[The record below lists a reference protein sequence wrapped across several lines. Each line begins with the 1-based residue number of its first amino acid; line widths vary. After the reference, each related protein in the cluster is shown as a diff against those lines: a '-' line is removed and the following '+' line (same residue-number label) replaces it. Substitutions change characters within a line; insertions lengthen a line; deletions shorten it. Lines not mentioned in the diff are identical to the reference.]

1 MSRINNI
8 SNHPFAQYSAE
19 EESNLEAIYYKQQ
32 YYQELLDL
40 TKNGVSRFILGQRGQ
55 GKSATIHHLIGDLKK
70 SSVLPVLIRRY
81 DDYPKDNN
89 KEYYLYSIIQGIV
102 FALAEYLYANPKSI
116 KKLNDTQKNEIGVL
130 IEAFYDEWLAE
141 EFLEKAKRIKQIR
154 KINFW
159 KRLWNYFGVGMANKA
174 LSTATQITA
183 QLIQSYTGTNPNFS
197 ISEGEYFQG
206 VKYSEIKT
214 MPKSEIV
221 KFPPANLVKI
231 VQNLVDISQVVGFGT
246 VVILFDQIDEVRC
259 VNSEVEKVAEFM
271 LDFLSDTNLLYLR
284 NLSIV
289 ISLWSEAKNQLNIK
303 NIRFDKFK
311 EIDIRWRDEE
321 LVKLM
326 DKRLLFYSIDKNNP
340 VTFSSLI
347 PDHGDQEIIIN
358 LSGGSPRALITLM
371 SYILSEEQSEDLIT
385 AFSADAISKGC
396 IAFCKKFD
404 YISFQ
409 PSRTGKG
416 SNLKD
421 WIVKLLRMRL
431 TKFNLQQ
438 YCAFYSISS
447 SSRIGGK
454 HVNQML
460 KFNLIKDALL
470 PSKDGKPIYEVVDP
484 RLIYLISRGV
494 LEID

>member
-1 MSRINNI
+1 MSGINNI
-8 SNHPFAQYSAE
+8 SEHPFAQYSAE

-40 TKNGVSRFILGQRGQ
+40 TRNGVSRFILGQRGQ
-55 GKSATIHHLIGDLKK
+55 GKSATIHHLIGDLHK
-70 SSVLPVLIRRY
+70 SNALPILIRRY
-81 DDYPKDNN
+81 DDYPEKNN

-102 FALAEYLYANPKSI
+102 FALAEYLYAHPKSI
-116 KKLNDTQKNEIGVL
+116 KKLNDVEKNEIGVL

-141 EFLEKAKRIKQIR
+141 EFLEKANNIR
-154 KINFW
+154 QVRRRNAW
-159 KRLWNYFGVGMANKA
+159 KRFWNKFGVGIANKA
-174 LSTATQITA
+174 LCTATQITA
-183 QLIQSYTGTNPNFS
+183 QFIQSYIGANPNFS

-206 VKYSEIKT
+206 VKYSEIRT
-214 MPKSEIV
+214 MPKSVIV
-221 KFPPANLVKI
+221 KFPIANLVKI
-231 VQNLVDISQVVGFGT
+231 VQNLVKTAQTLGFNT
-246 VVILFDQIDEVRC
+246 VVVLFDQIDEVRG
-259 VNSEVEKVAEFM
+259 VNSDVEKVAEFM

-289 ISLWSEAKNQLNIK
+289 ISLWSEVKNKLNIK

-311 EIDIRWRDEE
+311 EIDIRWREDE

-326 DKRLLFYSIDKNNP
+326 DKRLYFYSIDKNSP
-340 VTFSSLI
+340 VTFSTLV
-347 PDHGDQEIIIN
+347 PNNGDQETIIR
-358 LSGGSPRALITLM
+358 LSGGSPRAFITLM
-371 SYILSEEQSEDLIT
+371 SYILIEEQSKDLIT
-385 AFSADAISKGC
+385 AFSEEAIFKGC

-404 YISFQ
+404 YISLQ

-416 SNLKD
+416 GDLKA

-431 TKFNLQQ
+431 ASFSLQQ
-438 YCAFYSISS
+438 YCEFYNTPSKT
-447 SSRIGGK
+447 GGK
-454 HVNQML
+454 HIEQML

-484 RLIYLISRGV
+484 RIVHLIKRGV

>member
-1 MSRINNI
+1 
-8 SNHPFAQYSAE
+8 
-19 EESNLEAIYYKQQ
+19 
-32 YYQELLDL
+32 
-40 TKNGVSRFILGQRGQ
+40 
-55 GKSATIHHLIGDLKK
+55 
-70 SSVLPVLIRRY
+70 
-81 DDYPKDNN
+81 
-89 KEYYLYSIIQGIV
+89 
-102 FALAEYLYANPKSI
+102 
-116 KKLNDTQKNEIGVL
+116 
-130 IEAFYDEWLAE
+130 
-141 EFLEKAKRIKQIR
+141 
-154 KINFW
+154 
-159 KRLWNYFGVGMANKA
+159 
-174 LSTATQITA
+174 
-183 QLIQSYTGTNPNFS
+183 
-197 ISEGEYFQG
+197 
-206 VKYSEIKT
+206 

-231 VQNLVDISQVVGFGT
+231 VQNLVNISQAVGFGT
-246 VVILFDQIDEVRC
+246 VVVLFDQIDEVRG
-259 VNSEVEKVAEFM
+259 VNSDVEKVAEFM

-311 EIDIRWRDEE
+311 EVDIRWRDEE

-340 VTFSSLI
+340 VTFGALI
-347 PDHGDQEIIIN
+347 PDYSDQETIIK
-358 LSGGSPRALITLM
+358 LSGGSPRSLITLM

-385 AFSADAISKGC
+385 TFSADAISKGC

-404 YISFQ
+404 YISLQ

-416 SNLKD
+416 SDLKN

-431 TKFNLQQ
+431 TTFNLQQ
-438 YCAFYSISS
+438 YCTFYSISL
-447 SSRIGGK
+447 SSRVGGK

-470 PSKDGKPIYEVVDP
+470 PSEDGKPIYEVVDP
-484 RLIYLISRGV
+484 RIIYLISRGV